1 VYVAEGDRVAAGE
14 AVAEFDQA
22 MLERSVRAAAV
33 AVERAEARLVATER
47 RTGRRQQLFALA
59 SDARGVP
66 ATDTIEGEVQAA
78 EIRFAR
84 VVLAGAEAR
93 RAAGVLRARADGIVD
108 RRYLA
113 EGDVAAS
120 GEPVVRI
127 IELSS
132 VVVRAAV
139 PRALLPL
146 VKAGGA
152 AEVRSGAGRSPGT
165 IRRVDT
171 TVDAADGAVPF
182 EVRAENAGFALRPG
196 AVVEVGVEVPYDEA
210 EFSIPL
216 GSVQRGIE
224 ARPFTFVVV
233 KIGGSERIARRPITL
248 GGLRGDRAS
257 VVAGLAVGDRVVSFG
272 QDLVTVGDPVT
283 VVGEG
288 P

>member
-1 VYVAEGDRVAAGE
+1 
-14 AVAEFDQA
+14 
-22 MLERSVRAAAV
+22 
-33 AVERAEARLVATER
+33 LVATER